1 MQATSTRLDSL
12 QDYSGQ
18 KNAYALLGIHRDVN
32 RGASESIVRPFAMTH
47 SIYSFFL
54 LNVEVRTPRRTH
66 HYPPSVIAHS
76 RRACS

>member
-1 MQATSTRLDSL
+1 MQATSAKLASL

-32 RGASESIVRPFAMTH
+32 RGASERIVRPFAMTH

-54 LNVEVRTPRRTH
+54 LNVEVRTPGHNILTCL
-66 HYPPSVIAHS
+66 A
-76 RRACS
+76 

>member
-12 QDYSGQ
+12 QDYSGK

-54 LNVEVRTPRRTH
+54 LNVEVRTPRRT
-66 HYPPSVIAHS
+66 YPYLPA
-76 RRACS
+76 